1 MARARNPYIHVSV
14 LLQVRSKTDSW
25 GGSRYAPFHLVDP
38 SLRVRPFSCARRS
51 AQIFGGLICFSSVHC
66 ACTRHALR
74 TAAPVAHLTVCGP
87 HVGWGPPVILFSH
100 TQNYMYMCMYMSMC
114 MRLSDRSHRTAGWVA
129 AAHVHQMCTA
139 RLCGSHKNLSPSRPV
154 VNWRSLNLYI
164 TLLRSQPR
172 GAAIADRRH
181 ELGGAL
187 SAGAVAGEQCN
198 RGIMRDRGIM

>member
-1 MARARNPYIHVSV
+1 MRAAQRANF
-14 LLQVRSKTDSW
+14 W
-25 GGSRYAPFHLVDP
+25 GSHMLFKR
-38 SLRVRPFSCARRS
+38 
-51 AQIFGGLICFSSVHC
+51 
-66 ACTRHALR
+66 ALR
-74 TAAPVAHLTVCGP
+74 LHKARPTHRGTGRTSYCMRAACGL
-87 HVGWGPPVILFSH
+87 GPAGHSFFSH
-100 TQNYMYMCMYMSMC
+100 QNYMYMYMC

>member
-1 MARARNPYIHVSV
+1 MFWARNGASTKCK
-14 LLQVRSKTDSW
+14 QSN
-25 GGSRYAPFHLVDP
+25 APAPIF
-38 SLRVRPFSCARRS
+38 LR
-51 AQIFGGLICFSSVHC
+51 
-66 ACTRHALR
+66 ALR
-74 TAAPVAHLTVCGP
+74 AHAGQSACRYLRPTHRSHILLYAGRIWA
-87 HVGWGPPVILFSH
+87 GARSTLPPVILFTH
-100 TQNYMYMCMYMSMC
+100 TQNEMHMSMY
-114 MRLSDRSHRTAGWVA
+114 LTDRSHRTAGWVA